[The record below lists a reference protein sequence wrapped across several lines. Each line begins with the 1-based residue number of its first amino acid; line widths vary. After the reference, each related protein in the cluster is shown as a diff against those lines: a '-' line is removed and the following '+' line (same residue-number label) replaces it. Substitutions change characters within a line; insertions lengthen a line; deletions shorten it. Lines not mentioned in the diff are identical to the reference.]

1 MKENLENLGNWPLS
15 SNDKTYLTDFDFK
28 NVLFFNEYNIM
39 SHLNVYKIK
48 SVQTFILYIFTLIN
62 DSSQDI
68 SYIIKNALWQY
79 CSLSLLKAMNS
90 VGNNRVCSL
99 S

>member
-1 MKENLENLGNWPLS
+1 MKGNLKNLGNWPLS
-15 SNDKTYLTDFDFK
+15 SNDKNYLTDFDFK
-28 NVLFFNEYNIM
+28 NVLFFNEYNIV

-68 SYIIKNALWQY
+68 LT
-79 CSLSLLKAMNS
+79 LSKMLCDS
-90 VGNNRVCSL
+90 TVV
-99 S
+99 

>member
-1 MKENLENLGNWPLS
+1 MKGNLENLGNWPLS
-15 SNDKTYLTDFDFK
+15 SNDKNYLTDFDFK

-48 SVQTFILYIFTLIN
+48 SVQTFILYILTLIN

-68 SYIIKNALWQY
+68 LT
-79 CSLSLLKAMNS
+79 LSKMLCDS
-90 VGNNRVCSL
+90 TVV
-99 S
+99 